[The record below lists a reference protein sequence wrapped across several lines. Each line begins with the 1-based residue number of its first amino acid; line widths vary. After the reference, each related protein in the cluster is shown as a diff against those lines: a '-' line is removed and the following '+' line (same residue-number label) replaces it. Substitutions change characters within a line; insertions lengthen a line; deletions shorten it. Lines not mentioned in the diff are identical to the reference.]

1 MPNIEKESLSEII
14 KESFKNR
21 IFENSDNLV
30 VTDIHIQPFLYDN
43 YVYVYDDDDNLLS
56 EGKCLWSQ
64 DVDREAFYNEILG
77 EIKLIIKDLKDKK
90 FFNDINIFQPFSVVL
105 IDENKETICDV
116 DIVDNDTIVLS
127 DDLLDGWEE
136 ELDDFIEKL
145 LRE

>member
-14 KESFKNR
+14 KESFKNI

-56 EGKCLWSQ
+56 EGKCIWSQ
-64 DVDREAFYNEILG
+64 DLDREAFYNEFLG

>member
-56 EGKCLWSQ
+56 EGKCIWSQ
-64 DVDREAFYNEILG
+64 DLDREAFYNEFLG